1 MNNDLITLKETSE
14 ILKARGISI
23 KPATL
28 RVYIFRGKLPEAVK
42 QGRDWYLPR
51 SYALNKK

>member
-23 KPATL
+23 KPTTL